1 MPAVAIRSLAES
13 DWDGWKPLWDGYLA
27 FYREQLD
34 EETTRC
40 TFDRLCKREDG
51 MFGFVADSGEQ
62 ILGIVHA
69 LVHPSTWTTSCYC
82 YLEDLFVSRDA
93 RGSHIAREL
102 IEAVTTEA
110 SARGAAQVYWHTQEF
125 NGAARSLYDQVA
137 KLTSFRV
144 YELPVNY

>member
-1 MPAVAIRSLAES
+1 MPTVAIRPLAES

-27 FYREQLD
+27 FYREHLD
-34 EETTRC
+34 DETTHN
-40 TFDRLCKREDG
+40 TFNRLCKREDG
-51 MFGFVADSGEQ
+51 MFAFVADSGEQ

-69 LVHPSTWTTSCYC
+69 LVHPSTWTKNCYC

-93 RGSHIAREL
+93 RGGHIAREL

-110 SARGAAQVYWHTQEF
+110 SARGAAHVYWHTQEF

-144 YELPVNY
+144 YEVPVNY